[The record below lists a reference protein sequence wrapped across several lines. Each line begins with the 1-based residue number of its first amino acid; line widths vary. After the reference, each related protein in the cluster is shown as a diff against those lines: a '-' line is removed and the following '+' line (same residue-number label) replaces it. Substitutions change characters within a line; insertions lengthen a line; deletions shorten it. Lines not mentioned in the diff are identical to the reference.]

1 MTPEVATAVKAL
13 ADMTVAELRERYAE
27 VFGEPTTSRHKEHL
41 RKRIAWG
48 LQAQAEGGL
57 SERARRR
64 ARELADERA
73 LRLRAPNK
81 TAHTAA
87 PERTVTGRL
96 KVPPDK
102 RLPMVG
108 SVLTRVYKGHE
119 IKVIVR
125 PDGFEYEGQTYAS
138 LSAVARAVT
147 GSRWNGYLFF
157 GLTKENT

>member
-1 MTPEVATAVKAL
+1 MTPDVARAVKAL
-13 ADMTVAELRERYAE
+13 VDMTVVELRERYAE
-27 VFGEPTTSRHKEHL
+27 VFGEPTTSRHKDHL

-64 ARELADERA
+64 AVELADETA

-81 TAHTAA
+81 AAHAA
-87 PERTVTGRL
+87 PPERTVTGRL
-96 KVPPDK
+96 KVPADR

-108 SVLTRVYKGHE
+108 SVLTRVYKDRE

-125 PDGFEYEGQTYAS
+125 TDGFEYEGETYAS
-138 LSAVARAVT
+138 LSAVAKAVT
-147 GSRWNGYLFF
+147 GSHWNGYLFF
-157 GLTKENT
+157 GLTEEKK

>member
-1 MTPEVATAVKAL
+1 MVDVCKEVRAL
-13 ADMTVAELRERYAE
+13 RAMTVGELRERYAE

-64 ARELADERA
+64 ATELADETA

-81 TAHTAA
+81 ATHVAA

-96 KVPPDK
+96 KAPADK

-108 SVLTRVYKGHE
+108 SVLTRVYKGRE

-125 PDGFEYEGQTYAS
+125 SDGFEYEGETYTS
-138 LSAVARAVT
+138 LSAVAKTVT
-147 GSRWNGYLFF
+147 GSHWNGYLFF
-157 GLTKENT
+157 GLTEEKK